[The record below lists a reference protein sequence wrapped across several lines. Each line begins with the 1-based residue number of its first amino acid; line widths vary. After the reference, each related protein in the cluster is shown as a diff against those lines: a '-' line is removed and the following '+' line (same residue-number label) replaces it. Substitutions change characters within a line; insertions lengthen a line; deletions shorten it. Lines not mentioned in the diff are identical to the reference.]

1 MQPPIDEWIVFLT
14 APNWEPTLHFYEQVL
29 GLPCVLDQGD
39 CRIYRVAG
47 TGYVGFCQRGGV
59 PNPPER
65 VVLTLVSSQVDA
77 WYDRLRAY
85 GVPVVKPP
93 THNEQYRIYHLFA
106 CDPNGYLIE
115 IQRFDDPRWKPFSGT
130 L

>member
-1 MQPPIDEWIVFLT
+1 M
-14 APNWEPTLHFYEQVL
+14 
-29 GLPCVLDQGD
+29 LDQGD

-59 PNPPER
+59 PDPSER

-77 WYDRLRAY
+77 WDHHLQAY

-93 THNEQYRIYHLFA
+93 TYKDRIHHLFA
-106 CDPNGYLIE
+106 RDPNGYLN
-115 IQRFDDPRWKPFSGT
+115 RFSGSMT
-130 L
+130 LAGDPLQVHFRCNGYWRAEGDKA